1 MARIGRPKLHHG
13 NTRLVTVRME
23 MSASLA
29 ALLKSIYGEKTV
41 AGAIRRAC
49 DEAEQRALE
58 SMKRSK

>member
-1 MARIGRPKLHHG
+1 MGRPKLHHHS
-13 NTRLVTVRME
+13 TKLVTVRMQ
-23 MSASLA
+23 MSAALA
-29 ALLKSIYGEKTV
+29 RLLQDVYSEKTV